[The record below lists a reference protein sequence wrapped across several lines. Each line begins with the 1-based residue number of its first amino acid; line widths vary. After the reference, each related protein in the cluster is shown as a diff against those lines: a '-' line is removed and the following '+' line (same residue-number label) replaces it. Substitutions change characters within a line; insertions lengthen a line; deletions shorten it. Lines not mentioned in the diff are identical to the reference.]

1 MNLKMRLKWQLVKT
15 SVTRPQ
21 HPAQCQHMVGAEC
34 VEDLAPSAF
43 GRHLY
48 SHDHHHHKDFRFL
61 LNISV
66 D

>member
-1 MNLKMRLKWQLVKT
+1 
-15 SVTRPQ
+15 
-21 HPAQCQHMVGAEC
+21 MVGAEC

-48 SHDHHHHKDFRFL
+48 GHDHHHKDFRFL